1 MSSSRGEL
9 GTVVTEA
16 TFLAHAKHG
25 RRITVCLPARDEAV
39 TIGEIVTPIVSVLQD
54 QVGLVDEVLVMDHGS
69 MDATARVARHAGA
82 RVVPCATVMPQL
94 GRPLGKGDV
103 LWRSLFAAT
112 GDIIVWLDA
121 DLLDFT
127 PAYVTSLARPLLTDP
142 GASLVRGVCD
152 RLRDGVPGEGGRVTE
167 LTARPALHLLFPELA
182 HIRQPLGGEYAIRRS
197 VAEAVPFEIDY
208 GVEMGLLI
216 DVAQA
221 YGADS
226 VRQVP
231 LPPRAHRN
239 RPLHELSV
247 QATQVLRAILTR
259 AGALED
265 GDAGIVRP
273 PAASL
278 TPTIDALAR

>member
-1 MSSSRGEL
+1 MSRSRGAL

-25 RRITVCLPARDEAV
+25 QRITVCLPARDEAA
-39 TIGEIVTPIVSVLQD
+39 TIGDIVTPIVAVLQD

-69 MDATARVARHAGA
+69 ADATAKVARDAGA
-82 RVVPCATVMPQL
+82 RVVPCATVMPQF

-142 GASLVRGVCD
+142 GASLVRGVCE

-167 LTARPALHLLFPELA
+167 LAARPALRLLYPDLA
-182 HIRQPLGGEYAIRRS
+182 HIRQPLGGEYAVRRA
-197 VAEAVPFEIDY
+197 VAETVPFEVDY

-221 YGADS
+221 FGADS
-226 VRQVP
+226 IRQVP
-231 LPPRAHRN
+231 LPPRSHRN
-239 RPLHELSV
+239 RPLSELSV
-247 QATQVLRAILTR
+247 QAEQVLRAVLTR
-259 AGALED
+259 AGALGTERV
-265 GDAGIVRP
+265 GVVR
-273 PAASL
+273 PAASTL
-278 TPTIDALAR
+278 TSAVGALAR